1 MSGKGKKSTKKSPA
15 SDRPDKVKPNFTKNI
30 SSTDKYLEQW
40 TNVFAELPKLKT
52 VVDMTGNVGSEGIF
66 ISKFDHI
73 KKVDIYEIDKEVYK
87 GLEENVA
94 SLPAAQRD
102 KITTHKGDS
111 TVIITD
117 KKNGP
122 AAKGVD
128 LVLFDPPWG
137 GDDYK

>member
-1 MSGKGKKSTKKSPA
+1 MLTAGKKRKPA
-15 SDRPDKVKPNFTKNI
+15 TKVKPNFTKNI

-40 TNVFAELPKLKT
+40 VDVFKEFDTCRT
-52 VVDMTGNVGSEGIF
+52 VVDITGNVGSEGIF
-66 ISKFDHI
+66 ISKSEHI
-73 KKVDIYEIDKEVYK
+73 ERVDIYEIDKEVYK

-94 SLPAAQRD
+94 SLPAVQRD
-102 KITTHKGDS
+102 KITTHCGDS
-111 TVIITD
+111 TVVITD

-122 AAKGVD
+122 VADGVD